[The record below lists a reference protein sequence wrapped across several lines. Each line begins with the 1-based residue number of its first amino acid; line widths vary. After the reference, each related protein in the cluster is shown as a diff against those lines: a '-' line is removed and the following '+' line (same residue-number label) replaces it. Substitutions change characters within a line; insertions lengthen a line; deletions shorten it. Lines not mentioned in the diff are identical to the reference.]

1 MKLRPVAGI
10 VLRQLY
16 LLRGSPVRLFPMV
29 TWVAIDIVL
38 WGFITRYLN
47 SVSGSGVNFVP
58 TLLGGVLLWDFCA
71 RIMQGVSTAF
81 LEDVWSRNF
90 LNLFSSPL
98 SISEYITGLVITS
111 VLTSC
116 VGLVTMLVLATGV
129 FHLQFFA
136 LGLPL
141 AAFLM
146 VLFVFGITLG
156 IFGSGIVLRFGPA
169 SEWLLWPLPA
179 LLSPVRGGVLSA
191 RHIAAVDAG
200 GGACAAARVCI
211 RRNAHPARWPAVP
224 RRPAA
229 ARNRGGGARALARGA
244 LLRTHLS
251 PCGAHGTARTI
262 QRGRRRVRGSG
273 AHLTRPCS
281 MASALRGW
289 RSCRR
294 GFPESC
300 AARAR

>member
-1 MKLRPVAGI
+1 M
-10 VLRQLY
+10 RQFY
-16 LLRGSPVRLFPMV
+16 LLRGSPSRLLPLF

-47 SVSGSGVNFVP
+47 TVSGSGVNFVP
-58 TLLGGVLLWDFCA
+58 TLLGGVLLWDFCT

-111 VLTSC
+111 MLTSC
-116 VGLVTMLVLATGV
+116 VGLVTMLLLATAV

-179 LLSPVRGGVLSA
+179 LLSPF
-191 RHIAAVDAG
+191 AAVFYPLTTLPQWMRA
-200 GGACAAARVCI
+200 V
-211 RRNAHPARWPAVP
+211 AHMLPPSYVFEGMRSLLNG
-224 RRPAA
+224 RPFP
-229 ARNRGGGARALARGA
+229 GA
-244 LLRTHLS
+244 LLLQ
-251 PCGAHGTARTI
+251 GTAVAALELLLAAHFYGRIYRHAVRTGLLA
-262 QRGRRRVRGSG
+262 RYSAEG
-273 AHLTRPCS
+273 A
-281 MASALRGW
+281 A
-289 RSCRR
+289 
-294 GFPESC
+294 
-300 AARAR
+300 